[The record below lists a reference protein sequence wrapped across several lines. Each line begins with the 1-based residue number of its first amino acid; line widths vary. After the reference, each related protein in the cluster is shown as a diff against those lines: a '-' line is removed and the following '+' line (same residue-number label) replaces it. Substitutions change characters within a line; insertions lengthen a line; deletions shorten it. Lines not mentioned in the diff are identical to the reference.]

1 MKFFNKLFLLC
12 AAVMLLTTPGW
23 AVPSISYVSS
33 VMTSTDVG
41 GTRTLTLSED
51 CMMGEAITITGSG
64 DVVIDGAGHTIT
76 GNNVRA
82 IKIDAGSNNPDLT
95 VTIQNLTIKGSGDV
109 NEEKDLGGIEVKN
122 ANIILKNVI
131 FENNVANEESS
142 SSGGA
147 VYANFLQN
155 ATNPYKVSFD
165 NVAFKNNTATSSY
178 GGAIYLDVRT
188 KISVDIHNA
197 TFSGNQTHNNN
208 RGGGLY
214 VTGTNQADATVNI
227 VNSSFTGNDASQG
240 GAMYFKGSNAAIKA
254 NIVNSTFVN
263 NSAEQGA
270 ELYFKGASNV
280 SNDIKIVNTILLN
293 NGETTSDDYFYFE
306 DVDIADVKFIKSL
319 FDPKALSG
327 SLTSSDV
334 ISEVDAAPLGIT
346 LASVNA
352 ASLDTYVETEST
364 DVDSTVDA
372 TLTVKHTFFMPK
384 EILAGAGV
392 TSYDGVTIP
401 TDDIIGQIRDSDSI
415 TVGAYELPKINY
427 EITTTGSFDVTSG
440 DEVEITFTLSP
451 DLEGAAWSADVTSGD
466 FADIGLTL
474 SGDTIT
480 GTAKTGSVAFIM
492 SAFDGDTLL
501 ASKDFT
507 ITVSEDTTQNESA
520 SDSSNPLKSIAVTIS
535 GDSSYS
541 FTAGTGGTATLAM
554 TVTGTYS
561 DGTTATLESGD
572 YTPLW
577 TLGTISPDTTAI
589 TIAESTGIL
598 TVDSSI
604 TSGDYTVPVTAK
616 ATSGDVSGDVTKNI
630 TVTVTAASSTTT
642 DTSDTTVDSKDQT
655 GGTTTPTMNNDGTI
669 TVPKGANVAD
679 VIKAIAGQS
688 NVVLTAA
695 NISNMSGLTTATLL
709 NLLTSATSFASVD
722 LTTVTVAAIDLSGAK
737 IEKLTMAGNTAIT
750 SLVLSATSQIP
761 VIKANGTKIATVNL
775 AGNTYIQDLDLSS
788 TDISALDLTGCENVK
803 DLAVAESK
811 SLKSLQGL
819 KSARAKLTKLNIQG
833 CSIIML
839 NLNGFTAL
847 TATNARLGGQT
858 RSGFVAPRK
867 FNWLTDFFFG
877 SWSGQPDSGDDSADR
892 NLDFAN
898 IVSVTAAEDA
908 SGNIGTPEVTAS
920 GDVTFT
926 SAPIRFAYVFNT
938 GVSASSVEE
947 LQAADDNAMDVT
959 ITATADDSGNT
970 DPGSS
975 GSGCDTGFGILA
987 VSACVALFINRKKH

>member
-1 MKFFNKLFLLC
+1 MRNFQKLFLLC

-23 AVPSISYVSS
+23 AVLQINNFPPSGVTSS
-33 VMTSTDVG
+33 DEGNTY
-41 GTRTLTLSED
+41 TLTLPDD
-51 CMMGEAITITGSG
+51 CIMSTAITITGSG

-82 IKIDAGSNNPDLT
+82 IKIGDVDGYGEQYPDLT

-109 NEEKDLGGIEVKN
+109 NGEKDLGGIEVKN

-131 FENNVANEESS
+131 FENNVANDPSS

-147 VYANFLQN
+147 VYADYN
-155 ATNPYKVSFD
+155 TESYKVSFD
-165 NVAFKNNTATSSY
+165 NVAFKNNTTGGD
-178 GGAIYLDVRT
+178 GGAGGAVYLKVDGAKV
-188 KISVDIHNA
+188 SADIHNA
-197 TFSGNQTHNNN
+197 TFSGNSAGNL
-208 RGGGLY
+208 GGGLY
-214 VTGTNQADATVNI
+214 VEGTADADATVNV
-227 VNSSFTGNDASQG
+227 VNSSFTGNNASEG
-240 GAMYFKGSNAAIKA
+240 GGMYFNGANAAIKA

-263 NSAEQGA
+263 NSAIVGGA
-270 ELYFKGASNV
+270 ELSIIGKPKKEEEPGV
-280 SNDIKIVNTILLN
+280 SDDIKIVNTILLN
-293 NGETTSDDYFYFE
+293 TTSNNYFYFTN
-306 DVDIADVKFIKSL
+306 INSADVKIIKSL

-334 ISEVDAAPLGIT
+334 ISRVDAAPLGIT

-364 DVDSTVDA
+364 DVDSIVDA

-384 EILAGAGV
+384 QIIAWSGA

-401 TDDIIGQIRDSDSI
+401 TDDIIGQTRDKTI
-415 TVGAYELPKINY
+415 TVGAYEAAEPDC
-427 EITTTGSFDVTSG
+427 EIITTGSFDVTSG
-440 DEVEITFTLSP
+440 DTVEITFTLSP
-451 DLEGAAWSADVTSGD
+451 DLTWAAWSADVTSGD
-466 FADIGLTL
+466 SLSSIGLTL

-480 GTAKTGSVAFIM
+480 GTAKAGSVAFTM
-492 SAFDGDTLL
+492 SALSTNILL
-501 ASKDFT
+501 VSKDYT
-507 ITVSEDTTQNESA
+507 ITV
-520 SDSSNPLKSIAVTIS
+520 
-535 GDSSYS
+535 
-541 FTAGTGGTATLAM
+541 
-554 TVTGTYS
+554 
-561 DGTTATLESGD
+561 
-572 YTPLW
+572 
-577 TLGTISPDTTAI
+577 SPDTTA
-589 TIAESTGIL
+589 TAL
-598 TVDSSI
+598 TVTINTADTLTIKAGESADLEATVTPTSADATVTWKLSEDVTGFSISDSKLVVASTVSADSYTVGVVATATADGYTEGTASKSI
-604 TSGDYTVPVTAK
+604 TV
-616 ATSGDVSGDVTKNI
+616 N
-630 TVTVTAASSTTT
+630 VTAAGSTTT
-642 DTSDTTVDSKDQT
+642 DTTG
-655 GGTTTPTMNNDGTI
+655 GGTTTPTYDSSTGTI
-669 TVPKGANVAD
+669 DVPSGTSVDTVINL
-679 VIKAIAGQS
+679 IKGQS

-695 NISNMSGLTTATLL
+695 NINSMTGLTTAKLL
-709 NLLTSATSFASVD
+709 ELLTSATSFASVD
-722 LTTVTVAAIDLSGAK
+722 LTTVTGVAEIDLSGAK

-750 SLVLSATSQIP
+750 SLVLSAESQIP

-788 TDISALDLTGCENVK
+788 TDITSLDLTGCENVT

-819 KSARAKLTKLNIQG
+819 KSARAKLTNLNIQG

-839 NLNGFTAL
+839 NLNGFEQLKA
-847 TATNARLGGQT
+847 ANARLGGQT

-938 GVSASSVEE
+938 GISANASSVEE